1 MNKKKITTNQE
12 VNMKNLTLKE
22 LDKIL
27 ISLIKK
33 IDTEAS
39 NIRVVEVLGVHHS
52 KIIVDYV
59 YEDEFKD
66 LNEYD
71 KEWVSFG
78 VQKDGNMFYDVDGVK
93 GRDYFGNQ
101 DYSADLQI
109 AWSFVQQQLYKF
121 GKHSESYYGQ
131 DGIQEVIGDET
142 FLNQKDLE
150 ENVFDRKPSEAVSQ
164 AYSKA
169 FYKDFPEYKEEK
181 Q

>member
-1 MNKKKITTNQE
+1 
-12 VNMKNLTLKE
+12 MKNLTLKQLE
-22 LDKIL
+22 KIL

-33 IDTEAS
+33 IDTQAS

-78 VQKDGNMFYDVDGVK
+78 VGRDGYMFYDVDGVQ
-93 GRDYFGNQ
+93 GRHYFGNQ

-121 GKHSESYYGQ
+121 GVHSESYYGQ
-131 DGIQEVIGDET
+131 DGIYEVIGDGT

-150 ENVFDRKPSEAVSQ
+150 ENVFDRKPSEAVSK
-164 AYSKA
+164 AYSEA
-169 FYKDFPEYKEEK
+169 FYRDFPECREERS
-181 Q
+181 